1 MKNPVNSLLSI
12 ANEVLKFNIDFI
24 ADLPIGDI
32 ISNKAI
38 ICIQL
43 NGIFTCSFNDM
54 KISVYG
60 NNKNTV
66 NAIKNKIAL
75 IILLFLI
82 ISPMNKVAE
91 AAGRKSQ
98 PRNIGGF
105 PNTNPKNV
113 PNIILAN
120 PTVGPRK
127 IP

>member
-1 MKNPVNSLLSI
+1 MKNPTIND
-12 ANEVLKFNIDFI
+12 EVLFDIDLI

-32 ISNKAI
+32 ISNNAI

-43 NGIFTCSFNDM
+43 NGICTCSLSDIN
-54 KISVYG
+54 ISVDG
-60 NNKNTV
+60 NNKNIV
-66 NAIKNKIAL
+66 NAIKNKTAL

-82 ISPMNKVAE
+82 ISPTNKVAD

-120 PTVGPRK
+120 PNVGPRK